1 MNNQPTNGEL
11 QILRIMWKLGPCTVR
26 EINDALNEEREV
38 GYTTTLKIMQI
49 MHDKGQLSRTKS
61 GKTHIYTAL
70 VTEKNTQKHLVDK
83 LKDSLFQG
91 SALKLVMQALGDK
104 KTSADELQQIRD
116 YLDEISAEEN
126 PDTSSEK
133 IDETEN
139 DLPTLNE

>member
-1 MNNQPTNGEL
+1 MTPQPTNGEL
-11 QILRIMWKLGPCTVR
+11 KILRILWVKGPSTVR
-26 EINDALNEEREV
+26 QINEILNQEKEV
-38 GYTTTLKIMQI
+38 GYTTTLKLMQI

-70 VTEKNTQKHLVDK
+70 ISEADTQKHLLDK

-116 YLDEISAEEN
+116 YLDQLS
-126 PDTSSEK
+126 
-133 IDETEN
+133 DETHN
-139 DLPTLNE
+139 DLPTKNE